1 MPGSILTHF
10 NEAHCTG
17 NTGMIR
23 SVLKRFMGIVL
34 LVAGSYLAGRL
45 RIATGQQTR
54 KLLLLR

>member
-1 MPGSILTHF
+1 MT
-10 NEAHCTG
+10 
-17 NTGMIR
+17 R
-23 SVLKRFMGIVL
+23 SVFKRFMGIVL